1 MAGLLEP
8 RPVRWRLPARVRT
21 LAHGMKS
28 LLLRLAAAA
37 LLVNSAALFTIGPA
51 MAAEPAPGAPVLTVR
66 SQEGEDDS
74 HGEAAGA
81 QSDVRTVAVWTI
93 AGTLIGGVALAVL
106 YLLKRRL
113 GGFPKN
119 PAWVA
124 PITIMQ
130 SKDFPGEGYYGDT
143 PGDAHGSQH

>member
-1 MAGLLEP
+1 
-8 RPVRWRLPARVRT
+8 
-21 LAHGMKS
+21 MKS

-37 LLVNSAALFTIGPA
+37 LLANSAALFTIGPV
-51 MAAEPAPGAPVLTVR
+51 MAAAPAPDAPVLNVR
-66 SQEGEDDS
+66 SQEDDS
-74 HGEAAGA
+74 HAEAAGA

-93 AGTLIGGVALAVL
+93 AGTLIGGLALAIL

-143 PGDAHGSQH
+143 PADAHGSQH